1 MRIKIKNLGAL
12 DDAEFRLGDLTI
24 LCGEN
29 NTGKTYATYALHGFL
44 ARWRRLIRTRT
55 MVKDESCITSLMRN
69 GTGNVDVEI
78 YREKIDTILKNICKN
93 YSKTLSQIFASS
105 EDKFANSK
113 FSISIDRKDIS
124 FPSSFERRFR
134 FGESVRLSISKS
146 KADAMPQVSL
156 VQIDDESEIPQGR
169 IERIV
174 HGTVIR
180 ILLDSVF
187 PRVFIASAERTGAA
201 IFRKELDFAR
211 NRLLEKMNIEKR
223 KDPIDLLH
231 DAYED
236 YPLPV
241 ADNLDFTR
249 DVESI
254 SKMESFL
261 SRDHPDVLKD
271 FANITGGTYKS
282 FENQGVFY
290 KPKGKSLRLSMVKS
304 SSSVRSL
311 MIIDFYLRHV
321 AKHGDLLMIDEP
333 ELNLHPENQRRIA
346 RFFACLV
353 NLGVKVFITTHS
365 DYIIKELNALI
376 MLNQDMPHLRKIV
389 KQGKYKNEELLSSY
403 KVKLYTAEETL
414 VKLKNNKRRT
424 RCHTLVPARITQERG
439 IEALSFDKTINEMNE
454 VEDAILWGGEI

>member
-1 MRIKIKNLGAL
+1 MRIKIKNLGVL
-12 DDAEFRLGDLTI
+12 DDAEFKLGNLTI
-24 LCGEN
+24 ICGEN
-29 NTGKTYATYALHGFL
+29 NTGKTYANYILHGFL

-55 MVKDESCITSLMRN
+55 IIKDESCITSLMRN
-69 GTGNVDVEI
+69 GTGNVNVEI
-78 YREKIDTILKNICKN
+78 YKEKIDTILKNICKS

-105 EDKFANSK
+105 EDMFANSK
-113 FSISIDRKDIS
+113 FGISIDKKDIS
-124 FPSSFERRFR
+124 FPSPFKRRFR
-134 FGESVRLSISKS
+134 FGESILLSVSKS
-146 KADAMPQVSL
+146 KTDAMPQVSL
-156 VQIDDESEIPQGR
+156 VQIDDESKIPQDR

-174 HGTVIR
+174 YGTVTR
-180 ILLDSVF
+180 ILLGSVF

-211 NRLLEKMNIEKR
+211 NRLLEKMNIEKS
-223 KDPIDLLH
+223 KDPIKLLH

-241 ADNLDFTR
+241 TGNLDFTR

-254 SKMESFL
+254 SRKESFL

-271 FANITGGTYKS
+271 FAKITGGTYKA
-282 FENQGVFY
+282 FKNQGVFY
-290 KPKGKSLRLSMVKS
+290 KPKGRSARLSMAES

-321 AKHGDLLMIDEP
+321 AEEEDLLMIDEP

-346 RFFACLV
+346 RLFARLV

-376 MLNQDMPHLRKIV
+376 MLKQDKKYLKKIQ
-389 KQGKYKNEELLSSY
+389 KEGGFKDEELLSFE
-403 KVKLYTAEETL
+403 KVKAYEAPSKPEG
-414 VKLKNNKRRT
+414 K
-424 RCHTLVPARITQERG
+424 TLVPAHITQEQG
-439 IEALSFDKTINEMNE
+439 IELVSFDETIGKMNE
-454 VEDAILWGGEI
+454 IHEAIVWGEDE

>member
-12 DDAEFRLGDLTI
+12 DDAEVRLGELTI

-29 NTGKTYATYALHGFL
+29 NTGKTYANYALYGFL
-44 ARWRRLIRTRT
+44 ARWRRLIPTGAT
-55 MVKDESCITSLMRN
+55 IKDESCITSLMRN
-69 GTGNVDVEI
+69 GTGDVNVET
-78 YREKIDTILKNICKN
+78 YKEKIDTILKNICKN

-113 FSISIDRKDIS
+113 FGISIDKKNIS
-124 FPSSFERRFR
+124 FPSQFEHGLR
-134 FGESVRLSISKS
+134 FGESVRLSVSKS
-146 KADAMPQVSL
+146 KADAMPHVSL
-156 VQIDDESEIPQGR
+156 VQIDDESKIPQDR
-169 IERIV
+169 IKRIV
-174 HGTVIR
+174 HRTVIR

-211 NRLLEKMNIEKR
+211 NRLLKRMIVEKK
-223 KDPIDLLH
+223 KDPIELLR

-241 ADNLDFTR
+241 VDNLDFTR
-249 DVESI
+249 EVDSI
-254 SKMESFL
+254 SKKESFL

-271 FANITGGTYKS
+271 FANITGGAYKA

-290 KPKGKSLRLSMVKS
+290 KPKGKSLRLSMAES

-321 AKHGDLLMIDEP
+321 AQYGDLLMIDEP

-346 RFFACLV
+346 RLFARLV

-365 DYIIKELNALI
+365 DYIIKELNTLI
-376 MLNQDMPHLRKIV
+376 MLKQDKKYLKKIQ
-389 KQGKYKNEELLSSY
+389 KEGGFKDEELLPSE
-403 KVKLYTAEETL
+403 KVKVYEAPSKPEG
-414 VKLKNNKRRT
+414 K
-424 RCHTLVPARITQERG
+424 TLVPANITQEQG
-439 IEALSFDKTINEMNE
+439 IELVSFDETIGKMNE
-454 VEDAILWGGEI
+454 IQEAIVWGGEI

>member
-12 DDAEFRLGDLTI
+12 DDAEFKLGDLTI

-55 MVKDESCITSLMRN
+55 TIKDESCITSLMRN

-113 FSISIDRKDIS
+113 FGISIDRKDIS
-124 FPSSFERRFR
+124 FPSHPFERRFR
-134 FGESVRLSISKS
+134 FGESIRLSISKS

-156 VQIDDESEIPQGR
+156 VQIDDESKIPQDQ

-174 HGTVIR
+174 HRTVTR

-187 PRVFIASAERTGAA
+187 PRVFIASAERTGAT

-211 NRLLEKMNIEKR
+211 NRLLEKMNIEEK
-223 KDPIDLLH
+223 KDPIELLH
-231 DAYED
+231 DTYED

-241 ADNLDFTR
+241 VDNLDFTR

-254 SKMESFL
+254 SKKESFL

-271 FANITGGTYKS
+271 FANITGGTYKA

-290 KPKGKSLRLSMVKS
+290 KPKDKSLRLSMVES

-321 AKHGDLLMIDEP
+321 AKKGDLLMIDEP

-346 RFFACLV
+346 RLFARLV

-376 MLNQDMPHLRKIV
+376 MLNQDKKYLKKIQ
-389 KQGKYKNEELLSSY
+389 KEGGFKDEELLSSE
-403 KVKLYTAEETL
+403 KVKVYEAPSKSES
-414 VKLKNNKRRT
+414 K
-424 RCHTLVPARITQERG
+424 TLVPASITQEQG
-439 IEALSFDKTINEMNE
+439 IELVSFDETIGKMNE
-454 VEDAILWGGEI
+454 IQEAIVWGEDE